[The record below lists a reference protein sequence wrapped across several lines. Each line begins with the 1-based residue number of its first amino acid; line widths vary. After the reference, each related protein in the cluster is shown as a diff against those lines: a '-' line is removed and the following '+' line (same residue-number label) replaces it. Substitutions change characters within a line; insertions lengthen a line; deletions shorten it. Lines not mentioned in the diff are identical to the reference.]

1 MMPDLLPEDRDL
13 FLQLTSPLW
22 ETMREQRFF
31 ITGGTGFIGSWLLES
46 FIWANDRHRLGAS
59 ATVLTRDPAAFRRKS
74 PRLAAHPSLCLH
86 TGDVRSFD
94 FPDGPFRFVLH
105 AATDA
110 NIQSAY
116 NAPLETVETI
126 IDGTRRTLAFARSH
140 GAARFLLASSGAIYG
155 RQPANVTHVPET
167 YSGAPDCT
175 RPESSYGEGKR
186 LAELLCAMQT
196 AQPGLECMIARCF
209 SFAGPYLP
217 PDASFAFGNFVRDAI
232 AGRPISVKGDG
243 TPMRSYLYAMDLAVW
258 LWTILF
264 RGVPGRAY
272 NVGSEDA
279 VSIADLAAEISA
291 AVQPPSPVTVAAPPV
306 PGGDVQRYV
315 PSTERARGELS
326 LREYTDRRTTI
337 MRTAQWYRQTLTARC
352 V

>member
-1 MMPDLLPEDRDL
+1 
-13 FLQLTSPLW
+13 
-22 ETMREQRFF
+22 
-31 ITGGTGFIGSWLLES
+31 
-46 FIWANDRHRLGAS
+46 
-59 ATVLTRDPAAFRRKS
+59 
-74 PRLAAHPSLCLH
+74 
-86 TGDVRSFD
+86 
-94 FPDGPFRFVLH
+94 
-105 AATDA
+105 
-110 NIQSAY
+110 
-116 NAPLETVETI
+116 
-126 IDGTRRTLAFARSH
+126 
-140 GAARFLLASSGAIYG
+140 
-155 RQPANVTHVPET
+155 
-167 YSGAPDCT
+167 
-175 RPESSYGEGKR
+175 
-186 LAELLCAMQT
+186 
-196 AQPGLECMIARCF
+196 MIARCF